1 MVDLKVRVANAI
13 HALDVQEED
22 LNDVIA
28 EGKVTLGL
36 LLKRGYSS
44 KSATALLLTALMDV
58 HFSSVYKKS

>member
-28 EGKVTLGL
+28 ESKVTLGL

-58 HFSSVYKKS
+58 HFSSLYKKS

>member
-1 MVDLKVRVANAI
+1 LVDLKVRVANAI

-28 EGKVTLGL
+28 ESKVTLGL